1 MAIVDVRILVEGASD
16 VEVISRALQSLALGS
31 EYNITI
37 SSIIPT
43 TNLEIAKS
51 AVAGADLLI
60 IATDADRVGRDLA
73 EKFFSELEGL
83 VGRIERMKIPL
94 GHDLEHVDVEL
105 VKKEL
110 KSALIRA
117 GLKSLQVLPE
127 YMSLRTELLDIKGKC
142 DAVLQEK
149 ENLEKQVQEL
159 QERYQSL
166 YDDYYKLKNENENLN
181 ALLRKKAEKVYPI
194 GEVWSEMFDI
204 PAPDERYMATAVD
217 KLGLQGRIIVGQGY
231 VYAESRELIEEL
243 FRTVYLSLSL
253 LEEYKPE
260 PEPKPKP
267 EPEHEAKEV
276 NAEEVEAEKP
286 KEA

>member
-1 MAIVDVRILVEGASD
+1 MTIVDVRILVEGASD
-16 VEVISRALQSLALGS
+16 VEVISKALQGLALGS
-31 EYNITI
+31 EYNITV

-105 VKKEL
+105 VRKEL
-110 KSALIRA
+110 KNALIRA

-127 YMSLRTELLDIKGKC
+127 YMNLRTELLDIKGRC
-142 DAVLQEK
+142 DAIIQEK

-194 GEVWSEMFDI
+194 KDVWGEMFDV
-204 PAPDERYMATAVD
+204 PAPDEKYIATAVD
-217 KLGLQGRIIVGQGY
+217 RLGLQGRVIVGQGH

-260 PEPKPKP
+260 PEMKKEEAKP
-267 EPEHEAKEV
+267 EEHG
-276 NAEEVEAEKP
+276 EVEMEEP
-286 KEA
+286 REA